1 MFQPVLQVSN
11 PPLTKEVV
19 VTMIRAIV
27 QESVKESEARFAPMG
42 VLLGLPEQN
51 LRQRAPSCVHAIWC
65 GALLVLECAV
75 CSIWQHISER
85 ACRLSEKIEKRCL
98 VQQSQINALTKR
110 WVLQSLPSLMLH
122 VCQSSQS
129 GPAWWGELLSS
140 STPNSRAM

>member
-42 VLLGLPEQN
+42 VLLGLPGQN
-51 LRQRAPSCVHAIWC
+51 LRQLGASSCVHAIWC

-85 ACRLSEKIEKRCL
+85 ACRLSEKNEKRGL

-129 GPAWWGELLSS
+129 GTA
-140 STPNSRAM
+140 